1 MRERERERA
10 SEREAYQVA
19 GKKQKKKN
27 KKKLPANATDKR
39 DISSIPRLGRSPGEG
54 NENPLQYTY
63 LEYLVDRGSWQ
74 ARTHGVAEL
83 DTIECKHT
91 HTHTEKITS

>member
-1 MRERERERA
+1 MRERESKRER
-10 SEREAYQVA
+10 
-19 GKKQKKKN
+19 GLPGGWQKKK

-39 DISSIPRLGRSPGEG
+39 DINSIPRLGRPPGEG

-91 HTHTEKITS
+91 HTHTQKK